1 MTSAPAGARVQ
12 TRRGV
17 TRLMSPP
24 ETTSRRGARRALT
37 PVRVLVA
44 VVVALAAAP
53 ASAESL
59 VEHSNIVAGDVLD
72 TAPAAFEIRFTQSVI
87 LDQASLR
94 LDSGD
99 ILELTVPSPM
109 TKRTTFAIPL
119 PELRDGDYVLSWR
132 TAVPGDRVTNTQV
145 DFIVVGYHDHSEHDH
160 SDHIH

>member
-1 MTSAPAGARVQ
+1 MTSAPAGTRVQ

-17 TRLMSPP
+17 TRFRSSSEQSLSWRAGR
-24 ETTSRRGARRALT
+24 TLTSVLA
-37 PVRVLVA
+37 LVA
-44 VVVALAAAP
+44 AVVLAAAP
-53 ASAESL
+53 ASADSL

-99 ILELTVPSPM
+99 ILELTVPSPT

>member
-1 MTSAPAGARVQ
+1 MTSARAAIRAQ
-12 TRRGV
+12 MRRGV
-17 TRLMSPP
+17 TWFRSSSEQPL
-24 ETTSRRGARRALT
+24 SRRAGRTLT
-37 PVRVLVA
+37 SVLALVA
-44 VVVALAAAP
+44 AVVLAAAP

-87 LDQASLR
+87 LDQASLQ

-99 ILELTVPSPM
+99 ILELTVPSP
-109 TKRTTFAIPL
+109 TTERTTFAIPL

-132 TAVPGDRVTNTQV
+132 TAVPGDRVTNAQV

-160 SDHIH
+160 SDHTH

>member
-17 TRLMSPP
+17 MWFILSH
-24 ETTSRRGARRALT
+24 EATSSVGAGRALT
-37 PVRVLVA
+37 SVRALVA
-44 VVVALAAAP
+44 AVALAAAP

-87 LDQASLR
+87 LDQAILQ

-99 ILELTVPSPM
+99 ILELTVPSP
-109 TKRTTFAIPL
+109 TTERTTFAIPL

-132 TAVPGDRVTNTQV
+132 IAVPGDRVTNAQV

>member
-12 TRRGV
+12 TRRGI
-17 TRLMSPP
+17 TRFRSSSEQSL
-24 ETTSRRGARRALT
+24 SRRAGRTLT
-37 PVRVLVA
+37 AVLALVA
-44 VVVALAAAP
+44 AVVLAAAP

-87 LDQASLR
+87 IDQANLQ
-94 LDSGD
+94 LDSDD
-99 ILELTVPSPM
+99 ILELTVPSP
-109 TKRTTFAIPL
+109 TTERTTFAIPL

-132 TAVPGDRVTNTQV
+132 TTVPGDRVTKAQV